1 MNPTVYD
8 FAHTGPA
15 PPLADIYQP
24 AAFQSPELV
33 IAAGAVGALLL
44 FIRMRH
50 RDVVNGTFV
59 DHITSGWP
67 YLLMI
72 AMYHCYWNHVDEVAI
87 ALEHAFNLRN
97 FGRFSYAPDR
107 MVDGTVEVAYFL
119 LLTPFAWSA
128 QSVVFANFF
137 LGLIVALA
145 HLYVLSRLIGRESP
159 IARTAILLLFSLNYP
174 IVAQLSGGFGNS
186 LVTLGMLIA
195 IERHCSGRRVAATI
209 VASCLPVLR
218 PDAVLYSVALLLAFE
233 DRTVKAWLVRCLAR
247 AFLPLAATALYLGL
261 FYLVYGHWIPTPIAF
276 KSPPPGAVG
285 LAQLR
290 LVTGIILSSIALPHA
305 IGLAAMLVA
314 VRWRDDRRIATL
326 LRLFVPMAAIYVF
339 YLMAG
344 SDRDAT
350 GINAAR
356 YWLGFD
362 VLLALFTS
370 VVLANLLAETRGR
383 YPVAAQVLVPAIV
396 VTCAIAATVWNSS
409 TVSSNRS
416 ELGFAGQIVAAA
428 LPPELSLATTELNSF
443 GLAVPDRE
451 VIDLWGYTR
460 PEIARSPLRDL
471 EMNRYEPNLFRTLTP
486 DVFFVYEMESTAA
499 AESQLSG
506 VSWRHGVARL
516 GDMNWMLSEY
526 DVVGLTH
533 PQQTVVL
540 LVRRDS
546 LGTVRQSLN
555 AKGYRQTRQRPLDM
569 QLFRNYDQQM
579 RGVL

>member
-1 MNPTVYD
+1 MSPTVYD

-15 PPLADIYQP
+15 PPLANIYQP
-24 AAFQSPELV
+24 AALQSPELV

-44 FIRMRH
+44 FIQIRRQ
-50 RDVVNGTFV
+50 DAVNRTFV
-59 DHITSGWP
+59 DHVTSAWP
-67 YLLMI
+67 YVLMI
-72 AMYHCYWNHVDEVAI
+72 AMYLLYWNHVDEVAI

-107 MVDGTVEVAYFL
+107 MVDGTVEVVYFL
-119 LLTPFAWSA
+119 LLTPLAWSA
-128 QSVVFANFF
+128 QSVVLANFC
-137 LGLIVALA
+137 LGLLVALA
-145 HLYVLSRLIGRESP
+145 HLYVLSRLIGRETP
-159 IARTAILLLFSLNYP
+159 TARTAILMLFGVNYP

-195 IERHCSGRRVAATI
+195 IERHFAGRRVAAAI
-209 VASCLPVLR
+209 VASSLPLLR
-218 PDAVLYSVALLLAFE
+218 PDAVLYSLALLFAFE
-233 DRTVKAWLVRCLAR
+233 DRTLKPWMARCVAR
-247 AFLPLAATALYLGL
+247 AALPLAATALYFGL

-285 LAQLR
+285 MAQLR
-290 LVTGIILSSIALPHA
+290 LITGIILSSIALPHA
-305 IGLAAMLVA
+305 LGLAAMLVA
-314 VRWRDDRRIATL
+314 TRWRDDQRVATL
-326 LRLFVPMAAIYVF
+326 RRLFVPMAAIYVF

-362 VLLALFTS
+362 VVLALLTS
-370 VVLANLLAETRGR
+370 LVLGKLLSETRGR
-383 YPVAAQVLVPAIV
+383 FPVAAPVLVPATVI
-396 VTCAIAATVWNSS
+396 TCAIAATVWNAS

-443 GLAVPDRE
+443 GLAVSDRE

-471 EMNRYEPNLFRTLTP
+471 EMNRYEPDLFWTLKP
-486 DVFFVYEMESTAA
+486 DVFFVYDMESTAA
-499 AESQLSG
+499 AESQLGG

-533 PQQTVVL
+533 PQHTVVL

-546 LGTVRQSLN
+546 LETVRQSLN

-569 QLFRNYDQQM
+569 HLFWSHYQQM
-579 RGVL
+579 RGAL